1 VNVALSYAAARF
13 RSRHRRVLVAA
24 AGIAAASAM
33 VGAAVTVW
41 WSFSTGFDRAAAR
54 ADLPDAIASFDPLPR
69 SAIASRAEALPNL
82 RAVGYRLVAS
92 GRHLWF
98 GSHGSD
104 HTTVIGV
111 EGRPRGYG
119 LVSGHDFSAGDDVV
133 VEAGLARTWHL
144 HVGDELELDGQPLHV
159 TGVAVAPD
167 TVAFPLAKGPRLW
180 LPYQTV
186 RALDGA
192 PPDVVNQALIWVRD
206 PRKLDVTLSQARMA
220 SYGVTGLQ
228 FVTRRGVRALIGQ
241 AGGIVI
247 ALLGAF
253 SLVALATAGAMLGA
267 AAAADVQRRLPS
279 IGLLRAVGA
288 SKRGIALT
296 FAVEGALIA
305 APAATVGIF
314 VGWLVAGGPT
324 ERLLSSLNEL
334 PPGSSLLGLLTAA
347 LAAIVL
353 IVAAAS
359 ALPAWRACRHSPV
372 EALRGADVVV
382 VKRTARVSPGPAG
395 LGLRLALARPLRT
408 GAVAV
413 VLALSASVVLLILAI
428 ASLLARLHATPAAV
442 GKRYELAVSAPAS
455 AAGRIARLPGVAGAT
470 PRWSVD
476 AADSF
481 DLGEPFTL
489 VAYGA
494 DHTLWEA
501 PPLAEGR
508 RIRGPR
514 EVEVGLGLA
523 QALDLHPGAMLAA
536 QLAGGAEVRFRV
548 VGIDRVLQDQGLV
561 AYVQPER
568 LLRTI
573 PWSDASVAV
582 KLKPGATGSA
592 VEAALSGAGY
602 YATSSGGVSGEAV
615 QGWAGRN
622 GGFVSILVA
631 LLRAIALLDGA
642 VCVYVLVQMLAL
654 TAQERRQALGVV
666 RAVGASRGQ
675 LALIFAASAL
685 AVTALAAP
693 ASVVLERH
701 VIAPLVTRL
710 TASYVS
716 VPVIAGGAPIAIVV
730 SAMLLA
736 AVAAAFMVAR
746 SASREAVVTALR
758 EE

>member
-1 VNVALSYAAARF
+1 VSVALSYAAARF
-13 RSRHRRVLVAA
+13 RSRHRRVLLAA
-24 AGIAAASAM
+24 TGIAAASAM
-33 VGAAVTVW
+33 VGAAVTVC
-41 WSFSTGFDRAAAR
+41 WSLSTGFDRAAAR

-82 RAVGYRLVAS
+82 RAVGYRFVTS
-92 GRHLWF
+92 GRHVGF
-98 GSHGSD
+98 GSNRSD
-104 HTTVIGV
+104 HATVIGV
-111 EGRPRGYG
+111 DGGLRGYA
-119 LVSGHDFSAGDDVV
+119 LVSGRDLRAGDDAV

-144 HVGDELELDGQPLHV
+144 RVGDELRLDGLPLRV

-180 LPYQTV
+180 LQYQTV

-192 PPDVVNQALIWVRD
+192 QPDVVNQALIWVED
-206 PRKLDVTLSQARMA
+206 PHRLDVTLSQARMA
-220 SYGVTGLQ
+220 SYGVSGLQ

-247 ALLGAF
+247 ALLVAF
-253 SLVALATAGAMLGA
+253 SVVALATAGAMLAA

-288 SKRGIALT
+288 SKPGIALT
-296 FAVEGALIA
+296 FAVEGALVA
-305 APAATVGIF
+305 APAAAAGIF
-314 VGWLVAGGPT
+314 LGWLVAAGPT
-324 ERLLSSLNEL
+324 ARLLFSLNEL
-334 PPGSSLLGLLTAA
+334 PPGSSLIGLLMTA
-347 LAAIVL
+347 LAVIVFV
-353 IVAAAS
+353 VAAAS
-359 ALPAWRACRHSPV
+359 AWPAWRACRRSPV

-382 VKRTARVSPGPAG
+382 VKRAARVSPGPTG

-408 GAVAV
+408 AAVAA
-413 VLALSASVVLLILAI
+413 VLALSASIVLLILAI
-428 ASLLARLHATPAAV
+428 ASLLASLHATPAAV

-455 AAGRIARLPGVAGAT
+455 AASRIARMPGVEDAT

-489 VAYGA
+489 VAYGG
-494 DHTLWEA
+494 DHTRWEG

-508 RIRGPR
+508 RILNPR

-523 QALDLHPGAMLAA
+523 QALDLHPGAVLAA
-536 QLAGGAEVRFRV
+536 QLAGGPEVRFRV
-548 VGIDRVLQDQGLV
+548 VGIDRILQNQGLV
-561 AYVQPER
+561 GYVQPER
-568 LLRTI
+568 LLRASAWPT
-573 PWSDASVAV
+573 ASVAV
-582 KLKPGATGSA
+582 KLQPGANGST

-602 YATSSGGVSGEAV
+602 YVASSGGVSGEAV
-615 QGWAGRN
+615 QGWADRN

-654 TAQERRQALGVV
+654 TAQERRQALGIV
-666 RAVGASRGQ
+666 RAVGASRRQ
-675 LALIFAASAL
+675 LARIFAASAL
-685 AVTALAAP
+685 AVAALAAP
-693 ASVVLERH
+693 ASVVLERQ

-710 TASYVS
+710 TASYVAL
-716 VPVIAGGAPIAIVV
+716 PVTAGGAPIAVVV
-730 SAMLLA
+730 SAMLAA
-736 AVAAAFMVAR
+736 AVAAAGLVAR

>member
-1 VNVALSYAAARF
+1 VSVALSYAAARF
-13 RSRHRRVLVAA
+13 RSRRGRVLVAA
-24 AGIAAASAM
+24 VGIAAASAM
-33 VGAAVTVW
+33 VGAAVTVC
-41 WSFSTGFDRAAAR
+41 WSFSNGFDRAAAR

-69 SAIASRAEALPNL
+69 AAIASRAGALPNL
-82 RAVGYRLVAS
+82 RAVRYRLVAS
-92 GRHLWF
+92 GRHLRF
-98 GSHGSD
+98 GSQGSD

-119 LVSGHDFSAGDDVV
+119 LVSGTDLRAGDDAV

-144 HVGDELELDGQPLHV
+144 HAGDVLELDGQLLRV

-180 LPYQTV
+180 LQYQTV

-192 PPDVVNQALIWVRD
+192 APDVVNQALIWVKD
-206 PRKLDVTLSQARMA
+206 PRRLDVTLSQARMA
-220 SYGVTGLQ
+220 SYGVSGLQ

-247 ALLGAF
+247 ALLVAF

-288 SKRGIALT
+288 SKPGIALT
-296 FAVEGALIA
+296 FAVEGALVA
-305 APAATVGIF
+305 APAAAVGLF
-314 VGWLVAGGPT
+314 VGWLVAAGPT
-324 ERLLSSLNEL
+324 ARLLTSLNEL
-334 PPGSSLLGLLTAA
+334 PPGASLFGLLAAA
-347 LAAIVL
+347 LAAVVL
-353 IVAAAS
+353 IVATAS
-359 ALPAWRACRHSPV
+359 AWPAWRACRRSPV

-382 VKRTARVSPGPAG
+382 AKRTAGVSPGAAG

-408 GAVAV
+408 GAVAA

-428 ASLLARLHATPAAV
+428 ASLLAHLNTTPAAV
-442 GKRYELAVSAPAS
+442 GKQYELAVSAPAS
-455 AAGRIARLPGVAGAT
+455 AARRIARLPGVAAAT
-470 PRWSVD
+470 PRWSID

-489 VAYGA
+489 VAYGG
-494 DHTLWEA
+494 DHTRWEA

-508 RIRGPR
+508 RIRNPH

-523 QALDLHPGAMLAA
+523 QALDLHPGATLAA
-536 QLAGGAEVRFRV
+536 QLAGPPEIRFHV

-561 AYVQPER
+561 AYVQPKR
-568 LLRTI
+568 LLPAI
-573 PWSDASVAV
+573 PWSEASVAV

-592 VEAALSGAGY
+592 VEAAVSGAGY
-602 YATSSGGVSGEAV
+602 YTTSSGGVSGEAV
-615 QGWAGRN
+615 QSWAGRN

-654 TAQERRQALGVV
+654 TAQERRQALGIV
-666 RAVGASRGQ
+666 RAVGASRRQ

-685 AVTALAAP
+685 AVSALAAP
-693 ASVVLERH
+693 ASVVLEQY

-710 TASYVS
+710 TVSYASL
-716 VPVIAGGAPIAIVV
+716 PVAAGGAPIAIVV
-730 SAMLLA
+730 SAMLAA